1 MKEGLYVH
9 VDEVKEALDRYG
21 SRSKDLLLVDEGYI
35 LGEVKERAEMYVTP
49 SGKLIRRVR

>member
-1 MKEGLYVH
+1 MREGLYVH
-9 VDEVKEALDRYG
+9 VDEVKEVLERYG